1 MELEGQDP
9 RSIGDSRPRLWA
21 TVLADLRLRLANGEF
36 ADRFPTDKEL
46 TAQYGVSRHTAREA
60 VRRLDVV
67 ARRPRLGGRI
77 RRPQG
82 TLENLGVTLRALGI
96 QLELTEGVGGRRRSR
111 PIAGALGVE
120 SAQPMDVVSSVLLA
134 DGEPLLVSEL
144 WLGQSSPLDAHD
156 VGPLLGLQAHRS
168 GIEVIDESVLPA
180 VATKR
185 ICGALKLPDGAA
197 VFCAEQLIEFG
208 GRVAGW
214 HRALI
219 RPERYR
225 CIVRWDPTSSGW

>member
-1 MELEGQDP
+1 MEREAQDP
-9 RSIGDSRPRLWA
+9 ASSGDPRPRLWA
-21 TVLADLRLRLANGEF
+21 TVLADLRVRLANGEF
-36 ADRFPTDKEL
+36 AERFPTDKEL

-82 TLENLGVTLRALGI
+82 TLENLGVTLRALGV
-96 QLELTEGVGGRRRSR
+96 QLELTESTGGRHSPR
-111 PIAGALGVE
+111 PAAAAIGFE
-120 SAQPMDVVSSVLLA
+120 SSEAMDVVVSVLLA

-144 WLGQSSPLDAHD
+144 WLPRGSPLEARD
-156 VGPLLGLQAHRS
+156 VGPLLGLAAQRD
-168 GIEVIDESVLPA
+168 GIEVADESVLPA
-180 VATKR
+180 VATKQT
-185 ICGALKLPDGAA
+185 CGALKLPGGAA
-197 VFCAEQLIEFG
+197 VFCAEQVIQFAG
-208 GRVAGW
+208 QVAGW

-225 CIVRWDPTSSGW
+225 CIVRWEPTSGS